1 VDPLRPVHAFDRSQR
16 RHKSLAIPVAVVK
29 KFGDDQGGSL
39 AALVAYY
46 SFFSLFPLL
55 LVFVT
60 VLGYVLE
67 GNPSLQ
73 KSVEKSV
80 LDQLPVIGSQIKVHS
95 LEGSTTALVIGL
107 ATALWAGLG
116 VTQAAQNAFDQVWAV
131 PRKQRPDF
139 LHSRLRGI
147 ALLIVLGTLFIVSTA
162 ASGVVTGG
170 LHGPLAKIAGIGLA
184 LVLNLSLFFFAFRLM
199 TSDEIPTKSLL
210 IGIVVAAAVWEF
222 LQIVGGY
229 YINHV
234 LKTSSNTY
242 GTFALVIALLIW
254 LHLGAQMTLFAAEI
268 NVVVA
273 RQLWPRSLFGDPDLP
288 EDQATLRA
296 LAKVEE
302 RSPVEQVD
310 VRFQPTAGTRQR
322 GDTEDQNSLSGASRR
337 VMPSGH
343 EQSPPSAGQP

>member
-1 VDPLRPVHAFDRSQR
+1 VDPLRPVHAFDRAQR
-16 RHKSLAIPVAVVK
+16 KHPVLAVPVAVVK
-29 KFGDDQGGSL
+29 KFGDDQGGGL

-60 VLGYVLE
+60 VLGYVLQ
-67 GNPSLQ
+67 GNADLQ

-80 LDQLPVIGSQIKVHS
+80 LDQLPVIGDQIHVNA
-95 LEGSTTALVIGL
+95 LAGSATALVIGL
-107 ATALWAGLG
+107 ATTLWAGLG
-116 VTQAAQNAFDQVWAV
+116 VTQAAQNAFDHVWAV
-131 PRKQRPDF
+131 PRKKRPDF

-147 ALLIVLGTLFIVSTA
+147 ALLIVLGTLFIVATA
-162 ASGVVTGG
+162 ASGVVTAG
-170 LHGPLAKIAGIGLA
+170 LHGTPLKVAGIVLGL
-184 LVLNLSLFFFAFRLM
+184 LLNLALFFFAFRLM

-210 IGIVVAAAVWEF
+210 IGVVVAAATWEF

-229 YINHV
+229 YIKHV
-234 LKTSSNTY
+234 VQRSSSTY
-242 GTFALVIALLIW
+242 GVFALVIALLIW

-273 RQLWPRSLFGDPDLP
+273 RKLWPRSLFGDPVLP

-302 RSPVEQVD
+302 RSHVEQVE
-310 VRFQPTAGTRQR
+310 VEFQQPTATPPPADDSEQPVGGVT
-322 GDTEDQNSLSGASRR
+322 
-337 VMPSGH
+337 PGH
-343 EQSPPSAGQP
+343 AHRP

>member
-1 VDPLRPVHAFDRSQR
+1 VDPLRPVHAFDRVQQR
-16 RHKSLAIPVAVVK
+16 HPLLAVPVAVIK

-60 VLGYVLE
+60 VLGYVLQ
-67 GNPSLQ
+67 GNASLQ
-73 KSVEKSV
+73 TSVEKSV
-80 LDQLPVIGSQIKVHS
+80 LEQLPVIGKQIHVNT

-107 ATALWAGLG
+107 ATAVWAGLG
-116 VTQAAQNAFDQVWAV
+116 VTQAAQNAFDHVWAV

-162 ASGVVTGG
+162 ASGVVAGVV
-170 LHGPLAKIAGIGLA
+170 HGPLLKVAGIVSA
-184 LVLNLSLFFFAFRLM
+184 LMLNFALFFFAFRLM

-210 IGIVVAAAVWEF
+210 IGIVVAAAVWEL
-222 LQIVGGY
+222 LQLVGTY
-229 YINHV
+229 YVNHV
-234 LKTSSNTY
+234 VKTSSNTY
-242 GTFALVIALLIW
+242 GTFAVVIALLIW

-273 RQLWPRSLFGDPDLP
+273 RKLWPRTLFGDPKLP

-310 VRFQPTAGTRQR
+310 VHFQPVRAPQR
-322 GDTEDQNSLSGASRR
+322 GDPDDQNSRSGASRR
-337 VMPSGH
+337 VIPSGQ